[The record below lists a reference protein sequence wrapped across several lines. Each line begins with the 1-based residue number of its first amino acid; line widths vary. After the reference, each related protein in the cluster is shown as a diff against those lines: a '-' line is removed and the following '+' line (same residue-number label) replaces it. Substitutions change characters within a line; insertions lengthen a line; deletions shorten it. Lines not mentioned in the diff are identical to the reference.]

1 MSAFLVGD
9 PTINHIADMM
19 VYGPVSQYISPILP
33 HLEQKECAKRL
44 KILNLESLNQ
54 RYGDNWDDVD
64 AEVSDERFD
73 KYPIRIMNNTPAP
86 SLIQSLKHVQC
97 YLYQCNEGNVPDSS
111 LYKDVEKLQN
121 GLIWEIISNMKEY
134 QESTWE

>member
-1 MSAFLVGD
+1 MRAFLVGD

-33 HLEQKECAKRL
+33 HLEQKECANRL

-134 QESTWE
+134 NEATWE

>member
-33 HLEQKECAKRL
+33 HLEQKECANRL

-73 KYPIRIMNNTPAP
+73 KYPIRIMNKTPAP

-97 YLYQCNEGNVPDSS
+97 YLYQCNEGNVPDSP

-134 QESTWE
+134 NEATWE

>member
-33 HLEQKECAKRL
+33 HLEQKECANRL

-134 QESTWE
+134 NQATWE

>member
-33 HLEQKECAKRL
+33 HLEQKECANRL

-97 YLYQCNEGNVPDSS
+97 YLFQCNEGNVPDSS

-134 QESTWE
+134 NQATWE

>member
-33 HLEQKECAKRL
+33 HLEQKECANRL

-134 QESTWE
+134 NEATWE

>member
-64 AEVSDERFD
+64 AEVSDKRFD